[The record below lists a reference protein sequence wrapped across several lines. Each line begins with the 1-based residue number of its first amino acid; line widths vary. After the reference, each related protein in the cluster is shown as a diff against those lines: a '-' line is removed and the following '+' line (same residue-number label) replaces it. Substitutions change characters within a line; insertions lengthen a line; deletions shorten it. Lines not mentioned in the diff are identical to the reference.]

1 MIIEYVRSDGASV
14 QAVVYP
20 HVYTQ
25 FVKFKKNI
33 FFFHLFL
40 VSILFLSSDVASK
53 TIWAVNQ
60 PNPSLLLNM
69 IQSEPSSARQNP
81 AVNYQTP
88 AADTAKDEDPIVI
101 IGMGIRLS
109 GGVNSPD
116 DFWDALL
123 KGKHGLCE
131 VPGTR
136 YNIDTFYDAHL
147 PHSIRTRKGYYL
159 EQDPTQFDADFFEIK
174 AVEAAGM
181 DPQQRQLLEVTWE
194 CLESAGQTGSN
205 DKNVGCYVGV
215 FGNDWLNLDSQDDQ
229 AVDRFHISGAGP
241 FALSNRL
248 SYCFDWYG
256 PSITMQ
262 TACSSS
268 LIALHDACLALQ
280 HRECRSAVVA
290 GVNLILSPTMTIAM
304 SDTNVMSP
312 DGACKTFDQAA
323 NGYGRG
329 EGVSVVYIKRLSDAI
344 KDNDCI
350 RAIIRATSTNYNGK
364 TPIPT
369 APCLPSQE
377 SLIKQ
382 AYRRAGIQDATQTAL
397 FECHGTGTQ
406 IGDVVEV
413 TAIARVLAANKET
426 GDSSILSS
434 TKPNF
439 GHTEGASGLTSVIKA
454 ILCLEHDTIPPN
466 IFFKTPNERA
476 PFAQANLVVP
486 TRAMPFPKNKQK
498 RVSINCFGVGGSNAH
513 TILDGGDSLK
523 LLQSQTPKG
532 GAVAAGDGDA
542 AAEARYLFVLSA
554 KDNDALEGRIAA
566 LTDYVEHTESSLK
579 DIAYT
584 LACRR
589 QHFAQRAFA
598 VAHPRR
604 ILARSDFHL
613 LSTRP
618 VQMVWV
624 FTGQG
629 SQWAGMAKQ
638 LIETN
643 GEFRADME
651 ALNTALHELDDGPT
665 WNLSDELCKL
675 TEEGSRVNETEM
687 AQPLC
692 TALAIGIV
700 NQLQRWGLRPSS
712 VLGHSSGEMAAAY
725 ASGAISS
732 SSAIKIA
739 YYRGIVAKSQEGK
752 GGMTAVGLGAE
763 QVSPFLRN
771 TTVEIACKNSPSS
784 VVISGTADELDAV
797 TKQIKHELPEVFC
810 RKLRVNVAYH
820 SSTLI
825 SLLLLFPRL
834 VTHLANIDCPQSI

>member
-1 MIIEYVRSDGASV
+1 M
-14 QAVVYP
+14 QAVYP

-25 FVKFKKNI
+25 FKNNI
-33 FFFHLFL
+33 PCFSSFP
-40 VSILFLSSDVASK
+40 SSDVASK
-53 TIWAVNQ
+53 RFGQST
-60 PNPSLLLNM
+60 PSLLNM
-69 IQSEPSSARQNP
+69 IQSEPSASQKNP
-81 AVNYQTP
+81 AVNNRTP
-88 AADTAKDEDPIVI
+88 AADTAQDDDPIVI
-101 IGMGIRLS
+101 VGMGIRLS
-109 GGVNSPD
+109 GGVSSPD

-147 PHSIRTRKGYYL
+147 PHSVRTRKGYYL
-159 EQDPTQFDADFFEIK
+159 EQDPAQFDAEFFEIK
-174 AVEAAGM
+174 ALEASGM

-205 DKNVGCYVGV
+205 DKDIGCYVGV
-215 FGNDWLNLDSQDDQ
+215 FGNDWLSLDSQDDQ

-248 SYCFDWYG
+248 SYCFDWHG

-280 HRECRSAVVA
+280 NRECRSAVVA

-312 DGACKTFDQAA
+312 DGACKTFDKAA

-350 RAIIRATSTNYNGK
+350 RAVIRATSTNYNGK

-382 AYRRAGIQDATQTAL
+382 AYRRAGIQVATQTAL

-406 IGDVVEV
+406 VGDIVEV

-476 PFAQANLVVP
+476 PFAEANLVVP
-486 TRAMPFPKNKQK
+486 TTAMPFPKNKQK

-513 TILDGGDSLK
+513 AIIDGGDSLK
-523 LLQSQTPKG
+523 LPAQIKD
-532 GAVAAGDGDA
+532 DGDDTA
-542 AAEARYLFVLSA
+542 ARYLFVLSA
-554 KDNDALEGRIAA
+554 KDNDALEDRIAA
-566 LTDYVEHTESSLK
+566 LTEYIEHTESSLK

-598 VAHPRR
+598 VAHPKR
-604 ILARSDFHL
+604 ILARLDFHL
-613 LSTRP
+613 LSTRA

-651 ALNTALHELDDGPT
+651 ALNKALHELDDGPT

-692 TALAIGIV
+692 TALAIGVV

-739 YYRGIVAKSQEGK
+739 YYRGTVAKSQEGK
-752 GGMTAVGLGAE
+752 GSMTAVGLGAE
-763 QVSPFLRN
+763 QVSRFLLN
-771 TTVEIACKNSPSS
+771 TSVEIACKNSPSS
-784 VVISGTADELDAV
+784 VVISGNADELDAV

-810 RKLRVNVAYH
+810 RKLRVNVPYH
-820 SSTLI
+820 SSTL
-825 SLLLLFPRL
+825 F
-834 VTHLANIDCPQSI
+834 THSSSH